1 MHQEDLVAEYKSL
14 INNNH
19 HNILKAINFEER
31 TIVCN
36 KG

>member
-14 INNNH
+14 MNNNH
-19 HNILKAINFEER
+19 DNILKAINFEER
-31 TIVCN
+31 TIVSK